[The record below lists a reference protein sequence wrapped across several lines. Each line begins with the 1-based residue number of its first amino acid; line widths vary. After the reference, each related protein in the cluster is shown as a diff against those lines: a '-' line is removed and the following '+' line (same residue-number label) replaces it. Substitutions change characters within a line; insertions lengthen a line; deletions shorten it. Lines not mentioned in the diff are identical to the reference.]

1 MVTPPKA
8 EETIQQII
16 PQERGLSMNIEQMI
30 DNMTPEIYQR
40 LATAVE
46 LGKWPDGVA
55 LTDEQKENCLQLVM
69 LWQSRNNRDAQH
81 MTIDTSGQMV
91 MKSKQQLKEDFGI
104 VPKPI
109 ATFKPH

>member
-1 MVTPPKA
+1 M
-8 EETIQQII
+8 EIEQII
-16 PQERGLSMNIEQMI
+16 DGMSE
-30 DNMTPEIYQR
+30 DVYQR

-55 LTDEQKENCLQLVM
+55 LTPEQKENSLQLVM
-69 LWQSRNNRDAQH
+69 LWQARYNTDAQH
-81 MTIDTSGQMV
+81 MTIDTQGQMV

-109 ATFKPH
+109 ATLKMQ

>member
-1 MVTPPKA
+1 MDI
-8 EETIQQII
+8 EQII
-16 PQERGLSMNIEQMI
+16 AS
-30 DNMTPEIYQR
+30 MTPELYQR

-55 LTDEQKENCLQLVM
+55 LTEEQKENSMQLVM
-69 LWQSRNNRDAQH
+69 LWQARNNADAQH
-81 MTIDTSGQMV
+81 MTIDTNGQMV

-109 ATFKPH
+109 ATLKMQ